1 MRAVVQRVASA
12 SVSVDGMKVSSI
24 GEGLLV
30 LAGIHENDERDD
42 MVYIRDKILGLR
54 IFNDDKGL
62 MNRSVGDVNGDILLV
77 SQFTL
82 YGDARR
88 GRRPSYSSAMTPES
102 AKSFFDQFVA
112 SVRDQYPGVQS
123 GIFGAHMEISLVNS
137 GPVTILLDS
146 ARIL

>member
-1 MRAVVQRVASA
+1 MRAVVQRVANA

-30 LAGIHENDERDD
+30 LAGIHENDEQDD
-42 MVYIRDKILGLR
+42 MFYIRDKILGLR
-54 IFNDDKGL
+54 IFNDDQGL

-88 GRRPSYSSAMTPES
+88 GRRPSYSSAMSPEN

>member
-24 GEGLLV
+24 GEGLLI